1 MQTLSPTHADS
12 LPLDQKQRL
21 LLRLLRSSP
30 DRRLHRILLRLHPAD
45 IAPLFPLLRPE
56 EELNLLEVLFGMGL
70 AGQTLSELDDETL
83 RQVLDDFPDTRLAVI
98 LGRVPADDAVDLLD
112 QLDAERRSA
121 LLKSLEPALASRLNN
136 LMVFGEA
143 TAGGIMDPD
152 VVAFLA
158 DRTVEET
165 VAVIRGIA
173 RNRRLFYLY
182 VTDERGHLVGLVRLW
197 QLLTARGDQNLR
209 EIMDRGLISVQVDTP
224 QEDVAR
230 LFARYDLPI
239 MPVLDNDGILV
250 GIITVDDVIDVIEEE
265 LSEDLYRLGG
275 LSQPET
281 LGTPL
286 ERSLRL
292 RLPWI
297 ALGLLGACLA
307 AWVIGAFQD
316 EIARYAVIVAFMHVI
331 GATGGDAGRQT
342 LTVVTASMA
351 TGEMDL
357 WRPWK
362 VITKQAI
369 LGLVHGLATGLV
381 LMVLAM
387 IFERNMV
394 LAGVV
399 LLAQVAN
406 QTVAAVLASTLPMVL
421 RRLDLDPTLGTSTMV
436 TAASDIAGFATFLA
450 LASLLL

>member
-1 MQTLSPTHADS
+1 MQTSSPTRADS

-45 IAPLFPLLRPE
+45 IAPLFPLLKPE
-56 EELNLLEVLFGMGL
+56 EELNLLEILFEMGL

-83 RQVLDDFPDTRLAVI
+83 RQALDDFPDTRLAVI

-112 QLDAERRSA
+112 QLDAERREA
-121 LLKSLEPALASRLNN
+121 LLRSLEPSLASRLNN
-136 LMVFGEA
+136 LMVFGES

-158 DRTVEET
+158 DLTVEET
-165 VAVIRGIA
+165 VEVIRGIA

-197 QLLTARGDQNLR
+197 QLLTARSDQNLR

-239 MPVLDNDGILV
+239 MPVLDDDGILV

-286 ERSLRL
+286 DRSLRL

-297 ALGLLGACLA
+297 ALGFLGACIA
-307 AWVIGAFQD
+307 AWVIGVFED
-316 EIARYAVIVAFMHVI
+316 VIARYAVIVAFMHVI

-351 TGEMDL
+351 TGEIDL
-357 WRPWK
+357 WRHWK
-362 VITKQAI
+362 VITKQVL
-369 LGLVHGLATGLV
+369 LGLLHGLATGLV
-381 LMVLAM
+381 LMVMALV
-387 IFERNMV
+387 IERDTM

-399 LLAQVAN
+399 LIAQIAN
-406 QTVAAVLASTLPMVL
+406 QTVAAFLASSLPL
-421 RRLDLDPTLGTSTMV
+421 AFRRLDLDPTLGTSTLV
-436 TAASDIAGFATFLA
+436 TASSDIIGFLTFLG